1 MVNASL
7 QIQSAWLLYDVISD
21 KLKDSD
27 LSKSNLQLQRS
38 IIRFTDLEV
47 SNMTTAEKK
56 SINLLL
62 ATSELELI
70 KSKAMVLL
78 EGRIAI
84 ENEKNLNSQKLFRQ
98 LTEIALTIIAIFSF
112 YDPVM
117 NIIEKGFKGAELWV
131 LSSLCYYSVLFI

>member
-78 EGRIAI
+78 EGRIAF
-84 ENEKNLNSQKLFRQ
+84 ENEKNLNSQKLFK
-98 LTEIALTIIAIFSF
+98 TINRNRTNYNSYF
-112 YDPVM
+112 
-117 NIIEKGFKGAELWV
+117 
-131 LSSLCYYSVLFI
+131 